1 MPTTL
6 EGCRLKLDRSLE
18 LIEEIHA
25 GYDEESAK
33 KLEPAFTQRTVGEEN
48 PIDGFWLVDYCKAIT
63 RPVPVRWGMLAG
75 DAMHNARTSLDH
87 LVCRLVEVAGN
98 TPTNANAFPI
108 WDREPKRRKD
118 RQRYQRLVA
127 GMSQAHAEGIWKLQP
142 FHDLASPNSAKLV
155 ALAALDNL
163 DKHQTIIPL
172 LAAVSDN
179 QPYAQFQSRDLLLE
193 EVELRWNQGA
203 AIQPGVEILRWRS
216 RLDHRR
222 PIDLTGG
229 IVVRATY
236 GDASTGLRELRE
248 IRSYCVGIVESFAP
262 DFP

>member
-1 MPTTL
+1 VPPTL
-6 EGCRLKLDRSLE
+6 DGCRLKLERSLE
-18 LIEEIHA
+18 LLEKIRA

-33 KLEPAFTQRTVGEEN
+33 KLDPSFAQRIVGEVN
-48 PIDGFWLVDYCKAIT
+48 PIDGFWWVDYCEAIT

-87 LVCRLVEVAGN
+87 LACQLVELADN

-108 WDREPKRRKD
+108 WDRKPKGRKD
-118 RQRYQRLVA
+118 RQRYRRRVA
-127 GMSQAHAEGIWKLQP
+127 GMSPAHAKGIWKLQP

-172 LAAVSDN
+172 LAVVSDN
-179 QPYAQFQSRDLLLE
+179 PPDVQFQSRDLLIE
-193 EVELRWNQGA
+193 EVEWRWNKGA
-203 AIQPGVEILRWRS
+203 AIRPGVEIIRWRS

-229 IVVRATY
+229 IRLRATY